1 MNQYFLYVHL
11 IFFSEQC
18 EDLVGKPAAIDRFI
32 DELTTNDS
40 KPPDSWTPGLTAGVA
55 TDPQEQMDQ
64 EAIVQSIREQ
74 GERSFG
80 FQGC

>member
-1 MNQYFLYVHL
+1 M
-11 IFFSEQC
+11 
-18 EDLVGKPAAIDRFI
+18 VGKPAAIDRLI

-40 KPPDSWTPGLTAGVA
+40 KPPDSWSPGLAAGVA

-74 GERSFG
+74 G
-80 FQGC
+80 